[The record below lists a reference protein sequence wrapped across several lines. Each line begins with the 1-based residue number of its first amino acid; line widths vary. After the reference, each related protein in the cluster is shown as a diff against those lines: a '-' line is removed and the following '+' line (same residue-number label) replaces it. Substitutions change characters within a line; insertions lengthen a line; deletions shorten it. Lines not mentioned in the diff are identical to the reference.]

1 MTKSNIYY
9 VNSLQNPIYFINS
22 LIIYSHFK
30 FCEIEVQ
37 LPIDDIWL
45 KTCFFFFLFLTHPEK
60 KCAFQFMVYLIKC
73 SNQSPLLRAH
83 LGEATTVHQ
92 VGSCCFFL
100 SFFLF

>member
-45 KTCFFFFLFLTHPEK
+45 KTCFFFFPFFNPPRK
-60 KCAFQFMVYLIKC
+60 KVCFSIHGIFDKMQQPVTTP
-73 SNQSPLLRAH
+73 QSPS
-83 LGEATTVHQ
+83 G
-92 VGSCCFFL
+92 
-100 SFFLF
+100 

>member
-45 KTCFFFFLFLTHPEK
+45 KTCFFFFLFLTHTEK
-60 KCAFQFMVYLIKC
+60 KCAFKFMLYHEKFPR
-73 SNQSPLLRAH
+73 SFQSSKNIAFNDSI
-83 LGEATTVHQ
+83 T
-92 VGSCCFFL
+92 F
-100 SFFLF
+100 